1 MATIDA
7 SQWDETICDMIACQ
21 HPPCWEAVQ
30 RIVKGQPR
38 IMLRSLD
45 SPEGDSPE
53 PDDELPTLKIV
64 DLPLNYS
71 QRNQIRCA
79 ESLLSISKTISSIKG
94 SRSYSNTTLNNALM
108 PPISRISSE
117 RYPFPGLN
125 SRMET
130 RASHFTPISFT
141 CLRQAEKIQV
151 TDFSESAVHG
161 LCTHLPP
168 CGSLVVTWVPDRR
181 HRLLRPEKPATRGVR
196 VKDLASESTLMVVEK
211 KEMKRKKSNKVP
223 TGGQP
228 YLLHLRKKP
237 KEPANMPSILAG
249 KEKDP
254 KGSLLVSKERD
265 PKGSLLVSKERDPK
279 GSLLGEKSFSSC
291 HSQLAPVAPPLPRC
305 RSLLHLENR
314 RGEVAARKEELESLF
329 TVQKAPSAKIPMKEN
344 LLRRTPSQLKFA
356 LRDSVAFRRPMPM
369 LVEQQEVAD
378 PPCSGGGGGGL
389 PDKAQLH
396 QEGLSAVRAGQ
407 ISQPAENSRTQ
418 VLPPPPPATAATAAD
433 GQKPSVKFESHKSST
448 GALYMEAD
456 GEFWLKRVA
465 QKQEKTHFQFQSINP
480 PPPPPSPLMSE
491 TSD

>member
-7 SQWDETICDMIACQ
+7 SQWDETICDRIACQ
-21 HPPCWEAVQ
+21 HPPCWETIQ

-53 PDDELPTLKIV
+53 PEDELPTLKIV

-71 QRNQIRCA
+71 QRDQIRSA
-79 ESLLSISKTISSIKG
+79 ENLLSISKTISSIKDY
-94 SRSYSNTTLNNALM
+94 RSYFSDTTLNNALV

-130 RASHFTPISFT
+130 RTSHFTPI
-141 CLRQAEKIQV
+141 EKHLIFPHVQIQV
-151 TDFSESAVHG
+151 TDFNEIAVHG

-196 VKDLASESTLMVVEK
+196 VRDLASESTLMVVEK

-237 KEPANMPSILAG
+237 KEPANLPSILSG
-249 KEKDP
+249 KERVP
-254 KGSLLVSKERD
+254 KGSLLVSKERE
-265 PKGSLLVSKERDPK
+265 PKGGLLR
-279 GSLLGEKSFSSC
+279 EKSFSSC
-291 HSQLAPVAPPLPRC
+291 HSQPAPVAPLLPRSK
-305 RSLLHLENR
+305 SLLHLENR
-314 RGEVAARKEELESLF
+314 RGEVAARKEELQSPF

-344 LLRRTPSQLKFA
+344 LLRRTPSRLKFA

-369 LVEQQEVAD
+369 LAEQQEGVD
-378 PPCSGGGGGGL
+378 PSCSGGGGL
-389 PDKAQLH
+389 PDTAQLY
-396 QEGLSAVRAGQ
+396 QEGISAVRAGQ
-407 ISQPAENSRTQ
+407 ISQGEFESSMAQ
-418 VLPPPPPATAATAAD
+418 I
-433 GQKPSVKFESHKSST
+433 GQKV
-448 GALYMEAD
+448 
-456 GEFWLKRVA
+456 
-465 QKQEKTHFQFQSINP
+465 
-480 PPPPPSPLMSE
+480 
-491 TSD
+491 

>member
-21 HPPCWEAVQ
+21 HPPCWEAIQ

-53 PDDELPTLKIV
+53 PEDELPTLKIV

-71 QRNQIRCA
+71 QRCA
-79 ESLLSISKTISSIKG
+79 ESLLSISKTISSIKE
-94 SRSYSNTTLNNALM
+94 SRSFSNTTLNNALM

-130 RASHFTPISFT
+130 RTSHFTPISFT
-141 CLRQAEKIQV
+141 CLRQAEKIQM
-151 TDFSESAVHG
+151 TDFSELAGHG

-181 HRLLRPEKPATRGVR
+181 HRLLRPEKPATRGLR
-196 VKDLASESTLMVVEK
+196 VKDLASECNLMVVEK

-237 KEPANMPSILAG
+237 KEPAILPSILAG
-249 KEKDP
+249 KEGDPKGSLFVGKERDP
-254 KGSLLVSKERD
+254 KGSLLSKERD
-265 PKGSLLVSKERDPK
+265 PKGSLLR
-279 GSLLGEKSFSSC
+279 EKSFSSC
-291 HSQLAPVAPPLPRC
+291 RSQLAPVEPPLPRC
-305 RSLLHLENR
+305 KSLLHLENR
-314 RGEVAARKEELESLF
+314 RGEVAARKEALESLF

-369 LVEQQEVAD
+369 LAEQQEVVD
-378 PPCSGGGGGGL
+378 PPCSGGGGG
-389 PDKAQLH
+389 
-396 QEGLSAVRAGQ
+396 
-407 ISQPAENSRTQ
+407 
-418 VLPPPPPATAATAAD
+418 AD
-433 GQKPSVKFESHKSST
+433 R
-448 GALYMEAD
+448 
-456 GEFWLKRVA
+456 EFWLKRVA
-465 QKQEKTHFQFQSINP
+465 QKPEKTFLQFQSINP

-491 TSD
+491 TSE